1 MLKIEALSVRFGT
14 ATVLDGVTL
23 ELAPGRALAI
33 VGESGAGKTTLGLAV
48 AGLVEGQVAG
58 RILWENTD
66 LLTLP
71 PEQWRRRRWNE
82 IAVVFQA
89 GGNVL
94 HPALTVETQVAEP
107 MIAHGRQKPA
117 VARERA
123 RQLLRDVGLSPEKHR
138 AFPHTLSGGERQ
150 RAAIAMALANDPRL
164 IILDEPTAGLDAV
177 TRRDI
182 LALLRGL
189 SGRCA
194 LLILT
199 HDLAAAAALAERT
212 AVLYGGQILEE
223 GPSETV
229 LRTPRHPYTRGLLR
243 AYPNMTTTK
252 DLQGIPGQVHRT
264 HAGHGGMHPHT
275 HDLCMVSA
283 HPQDTHTHPHGEQ
296 APSSASFSGCPFHPR
311 CTQAVALCAAERP
324 FWAVDGGGHRL
335 ACHRGGI
342 ITLLEVRGVSKRYGP
357 TRALDGVSLRLYEG
371 ETLAVVG
378 ESGSGKTTLANVI
391 MGLIPADAGEV
402 YLDEKLVT
410 RRDKSFYRRVQMV
423 FQDPAASISH
433 RHNVLQAV
441 AEPLV
446 LHLGG
451 KPADHL
457 ETVRRVLEEVQLPAD
472 DRFLRRY
479 PHHLS
484 GGENQRVAIARALT
498 LGPKLLVADEPTS
511 ALDASVQ
518 AKIIRLLLRLQ
529 EERGLGLLLIT
540 HDLALARKVS
550 DRIAVLRNGR
560 VVEVGP
566 SDQITGN
573 PVHPFTRE
581 LVSAAPQLQRA

>member
-1 MLKIEALSVRFGT
+1 
-14 ATVLDGVTL
+14 
-23 ELAPGRALAI
+23 
-33 VGESGAGKTTLGLAV
+33 
-48 AGLVEGQVAG
+48 
-58 RILWENTD
+58 
-66 LLTLP
+66 
-71 PEQWRRRRWNE
+71 
-82 IAVVFQA
+82 
-89 GGNVL
+89 
-94 HPALTVETQVAEP
+94 
-107 MIAHGRQKPA
+107 
-117 VARERA
+117 
-123 RQLLRDVGLSPEKHR
+123 
-138 AFPHTLSGGERQ
+138 
-150 RAAIAMALANDPRL
+150 
-164 IILDEPTAGLDAV
+164 
-177 TRRDI
+177 
-182 LALLRGL
+182 
-189 SGRCA
+189 
-194 LLILT
+194 
-199 HDLAAAAALAERT
+199 
-212 AVLYGGQILEE
+212 
-223 GPSETV
+223 
-229 LRTPRHPYTRGLLR
+229 
-243 AYPNMTTTK
+243 
-252 DLQGIPGQVHRT
+252 
-264 HAGHGGMHPHT
+264 
-275 HDLCMVSA
+275 
-283 HPQDTHTHPHGEQ
+283 
-296 APSSASFSGCPFHPR
+296 
-311 CTQAVALCAAERP
+311 
-324 FWAVDGGGHRL
+324 
-335 ACHRGGI
+335 
-342 ITLLEVRGVSKRYGP
+342 
-357 TRALDGVSLRLYEG
+357 
-371 ETLAVVG
+371 
-378 ESGSGKTTLANVI
+378 